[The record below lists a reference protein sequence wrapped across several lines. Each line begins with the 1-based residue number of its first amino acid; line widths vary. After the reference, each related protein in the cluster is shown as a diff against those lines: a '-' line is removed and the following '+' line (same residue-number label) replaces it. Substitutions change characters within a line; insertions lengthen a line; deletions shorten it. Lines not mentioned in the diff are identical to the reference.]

1 MLTKY
6 RTEGED
12 AAKFQQLKYLV
23 AVAEYGSITEAARR
37 LFVSQPRITASIRDL
52 EREMG
57 VPCSSAQ
64 ARASL
69 TPTKVRRFSAT
80 PTKFSSK
87 PSYSKNA
94 TRTTP
99 SPRLVSPC
107 RTSTILRMWNA
118 WVRLCRSMKP
128 ACNSVVPWSARM
140 KSTLHK
146 VPQKPHSRNFI
157 LSKFYRTSFF
167 QRCFAIRPD
176 RSSAQDRRKVRTPQA
191 RGQRLRS
198 MRIQGRTPPTQAQA
212 TRRPSRRYRMHV
224 HIQNSTQPCNRRPQA
239 RRSSHE

>member
-80 PTKFSSK
+80 PTKFSIK
-87 PSYSKNA
+87 P
-94 TRTTP
+94 
-99 SPRLVSPC
+99 
-107 RTSTILRMWNA
+107 
-118 WVRLCRSMKP
+118 
-128 ACNSVVPWSARM
+128 
-140 KSTLHK
+140 
-146 VPQKPHSRNFI
+146 
-157 LSKFYRTSFF
+157 
-167 QRCFAIRPD
+167 
-176 RSSAQDRRKVRTPQA
+176 
-191 RGQRLRS
+191 
-198 MRIQGRTPPTQAQA
+198 
-212 TRRPSRRYRMHV
+212 
-224 HIQNSTQPCNRRPQA
+224 
-239 RRSSHE
+239 